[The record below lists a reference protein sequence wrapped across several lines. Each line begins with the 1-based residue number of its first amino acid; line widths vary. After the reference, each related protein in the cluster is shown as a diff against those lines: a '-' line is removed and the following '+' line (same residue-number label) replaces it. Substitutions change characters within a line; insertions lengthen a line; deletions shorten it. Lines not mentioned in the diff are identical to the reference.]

1 MRPMFPVPLR
11 NAISAVALTTLAALA
26 PAQENAWVSHGP
38 TDVGWINDLAI
49 AGSVA
54 YAATLNGVF
63 RSSDHGATWQPSG
76 LGGVSI
82 LQVAARPGSAAVFA
96 LASAVWPAPNLYVSQ
111 DSGQTWS
118 SVPGQDAAIV
128 VGIDPLHSSTVYVGS
143 ASDGSIWKSTDAGAD
158 WQTVWTPPVNEPPLA
173 LAVSSDAV
181 YILTADNFYKSADG
195 GRAWSSVQPGGTAGF
210 RSITSVAVG
219 SAAGVVYAAGSAGFC
234 RSADSAATWTCSTS
248 LAPYY
253 DSRIIEVP
261 GDGPATPRLLVSS
274 LEGVFLSRDGG
285 ATWTP
290 AGEGVDGRLPALAS
304 DASGSLV
311 LAGTDTQVFRSQDR
325 GDSWTSSSAGLQSI
339 WIGALALD
347 PQDPSTVWTGGI
359 GNWGSGPGL
368 FRSADAGLSWSSAG
382 GNGGPIGV
390 DALAIDPD
398 HPTTMYAGWSAV
410 FRTDDGG
417 QTWASSSLPE
427 VEQSLNVL
435 ALDLDTP
442 QRVWAGSGGL
452 FRSDDGAK
460 TWAPASISQAIFS
473 ILIDE
478 RHPGTIYA
486 GSYWDV
492 DFSYPQSYDGSI
504 FVSHDDGAS
513 FTKNSHEF
521 GGAVYAITADPFQDG
536 VLYAGADGVYRSTDG
551 GATWASARQG
561 LPNPAAFAGLILY
574 SQVLQ
579 IVADPVHS
587 GVLYCATLDG
597 VFRSA
602 DGAQTWQPFSNGL
615 APLQTDALVISP
627 DGRRLYAGTAGVGV
641 FELDLQA
648 DAPASACAP
657 SSSRLCLVGNRYA
670 VDLVA
675 TLPGSSGWVPGVAR
689 LLGDRS
695 GYFALPF
702 ATGNPDLP
710 EVVVKM
716 LPEGTFGASGP
727 PIFYSSL
734 TTLPYV
740 LTVTDTATGQTESYT
755 SKADAPFCGGFHI
768 AQAASGEAMLL
779 QDAPKAGAAG
789 LSLLGGR
796 FSVTLDAHRPGSEA
810 IIHGTAMAS
819 GDQFGFFSL
828 PEVSGDPQFPEVV
841 VKMIDGRPVN
851 GNFWFFHTGL
861 TSLDYTLTVT
871 DSVTG
876 EVQTYESATP
886 FCGGADTRAFTDA
899 SGGSGQ

>member
-1 MRPMFPVPLR
+1 MRPTFLVPLR
-11 NAISAVALTTLAALA
+11 NAISAIVLTTLAALA

-38 TDVGWINDLAI
+38 TDVGWVNDLAI
-49 AGSVA
+49 ADAVV

-63 RSSDHGATWQPSG
+63 RSDDGGTTWKQAG
-76 LGGVSI
+76 LAGVSI
-82 LQVAARPGSAAVFA
+82 IQIAARPGAPAVFA
-96 LASAVWPAPNLYVSQ
+96 RGSMNAEDLSEYLAVGVYPSPNLYVSR

-118 SVPGQDAAIV
+118 SVPGQDSAIA
-128 VGIDPLHSSTVYVGS
+128 VGIDPEHSSTVYVGS
-143 ASDGSIWKSTDAGAD
+143 GSDGSIWKSTDAGVTWEQVSISPDRPQAFAFNAGAVFLLTYGNLYKSVD
-158 WQTVWTPPVNEPPLA
+158 GGVSWTAAAPPPGGPTA
-173 LAVSSDAV
+173 LA
-181 YILTADNFYKSADG
+181 
-195 GRAWSSVQPGGTAGF
+195 AG
-210 RSITSVAVG
+210 
-219 SAAGVVYAAGSAGFC
+219 AAEGVVYAASGGFLC
-234 RSADSAATWTCSTS
+234 RTADSAVTWTCTS
-248 LAPYY
+248 NPPTYY
-253 DSRIIEVP
+253 IARILEVP
-261 GDGPATPRLLVSS
+261 TGGAATPRLLVASPN
-274 LEGVFLSRDGG
+274 GVLLSEDGG
-285 ATWTP
+285 VTWRP
-290 AGEGVDGRLPALAS
+290 AAGSLAS
-304 DASGSLV
+304 AYSPVLSSNASGSLV
-311 LAGTDTQVFRSQDR
+311 LAGTDTQVFRSTDG
-325 GDSWTSSSAGLQSI
+325 GDSWIPSREGLQSI
-339 WIGALALD
+339 RIGALALD
-347 PQDPSTVWTGGI
+347 PHEPSTIWAGGT

-368 FRSADAGLSWSSAG
+368 FRSADAGLSWSPATGAG
-382 GNGGPIGV
+382 GPQGLY
-390 DALAIDPD
+390 ALAIDPN
-398 HPTTMYAGWSAV
+398 HPSTMYAGESSV
-410 FRTDDGG
+410 FRTEDGG
-417 QTWASSSLPE
+417 QTWASSSFPPAPE
-427 VEQSLNVL
+427 QGLNAL
-435 ALDLDTP
+435 ALDPDTP
-442 QRVWAGSGGL
+442 QRVWAGAGGL
-452 FRSDDGAK
+452 FRSDDGAQ
-460 TWAPASISQAIFS
+460 TWEPTSISQAIFS

-492 DFSYPQSYDGSI
+492 GVDYPTSYGGSI

-513 FTKNSHEF
+513 FTKDSYQF
-521 GGAVYAITADPFQDG
+521 GMPVYAITADPFQDG
-536 VLYAGADGVYRSTDG
+536 VLYAGADGVYTSTDG
-551 GATWASARQG
+551 GATWASTRQG
-561 LPNPAAFAGLILY
+561 LPAFAGFGSLY

-579 IVADPVHS
+579 IVADPVRP
-587 GVLYCATLDG
+587 GVLYCATLNG
-597 VFRSA
+597 VFRTA

-740 LTVTDTATGQTESYT
+740 LTVTDTTTGQTESYT

-796 FSVTLDAHRPGSEA
+796 FSVTLDAHRPGSAA
-810 IIHGTAMAS
+810 ILHGTAMTS

-828 PEVSGDPQFPEVV
+828 PEVSGDPEFPEIV

-886 FCGGADTRAFTDA
+886 FCGGADTHAFSD
-899 SGGSGQ
+899 